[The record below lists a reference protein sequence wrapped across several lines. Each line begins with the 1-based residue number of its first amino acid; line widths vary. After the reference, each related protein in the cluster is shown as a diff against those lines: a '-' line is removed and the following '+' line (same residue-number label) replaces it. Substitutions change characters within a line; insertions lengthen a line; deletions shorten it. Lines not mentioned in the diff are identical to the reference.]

1 MVFDAIGGRPRRGS
15 GGLGA
20 PANLRPSSLARVR
33 HAAEVFPR
41 AFLAAVGAQPPP
53 TRNRRRAVQRRIGH
67 TFFARNVQQ
76 LPWRLAFAA
85 PIQWAAGGTAR
96 GPWR

>member
-53 TRNRRRAVQRRIGH
+53 GIRSIVRGIGLWP
-67 TFFARNVQQ
+67 FQ
-76 LPWRLAFAA
+76 LPN
-85 PIQWAAGGTAR
+85 
-96 GPWR
+96 